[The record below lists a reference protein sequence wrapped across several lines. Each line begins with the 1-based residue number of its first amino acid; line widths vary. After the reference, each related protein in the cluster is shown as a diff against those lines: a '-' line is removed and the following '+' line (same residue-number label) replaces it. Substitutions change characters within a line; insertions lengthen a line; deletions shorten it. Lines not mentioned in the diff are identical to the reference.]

1 MRRDQGVN
9 ELATALNHSV
19 DLSTASTKVGVVVE
33 RLPEVVDGLA
43 PRLGTRVNKNTYF
56 RLANSQT
63 RPQRLRS
70 GAITNLKHAADGIEQ
85 PPVRVDLL
93 LILRLD
99 DQDDLDGNEVVGIVA
114 MRHHQLRCRIDRE
127 LGRVLRDS
135 VSTNQT
141 GTGRCHTSKI

>member
-70 GAITNLKHAADGIEQ
+70 GAITNLKHAADSIEQ

-99 DQDDLDGNEVVGIVA
+99 DQDYLDRHEVVRVVTMGN
-114 MRHHQLRCRIDRE
+114 DE
-127 LGRVLRDS
+127 LGCSINR
-135 VSTNQT
+135 
-141 GTGRCHTSKI
+141 

>member
-99 DQDDLDGNEVVGIVA
+99 DQDYLDRHEVVRVVTMGN
-114 MRHHQLRCRIDRE
+114 DE
-127 LGRVLRDS
+127 LGCSINR
-135 VSTNQT
+135 
-141 GTGRCHTSKI
+141 